1 MSLIKNFT
9 KDVTPSLIAKGVTVL
24 GDIKDGN
31 YIEIEGVI
39 EGNILATVVTIR
51 EEGQISGNIKC
62 AVLNIKGNFKG
73 IASCEKINIS
83 DTAVV
88 NGTLEYKFLAVD
100 YGANINCELK
110 RISEEKAQ
118 KLQEQTTEK

>member
-9 KDVTPSLIAKGVTVL
+9 KDVTPSLISKGVVVV
-24 GDIKDGN
+24 GDIKNGN
-31 YIEIEGVI
+31 YIEIDGTI
-39 EGNILATVVTIR
+39 EGNIMATVVTIR
-51 EEGQISGNIKC
+51 EDGQINGNVKC
-62 AVLNIKGNFKG
+62 AIFNIKGNFRG

-83 DTAVV
+83 DTAVI

-110 RISEEKAQ
+110 RISEEKPLKAQ
-118 KLQEQTTEK
+118 EAKK

>member
-9 KDVTPSLIAKGVTVL
+9 KDVTPSLIAKGVVL
-24 GDIKDGN
+24 MGDIKNGN
-31 YIEIEGVI
+31 YIEIEGII
-39 EGNILATVVTIR
+39 EGNIIATVVTVR
-51 EEGQISGNIKC
+51 EDGQISGNVKC
-62 AVLNIKGNFKG
+62 SVFNIKGNFKG

-83 DTAVV
+83 DTAII

-110 RISEEKAQ
+110 RISEEKNS
-118 KLQEQTTEK
+118 KSQEQTVKK